1 MRVCLASS
9 KFIELQYLSLPLTM
23 FIKNWSTSC
32 TSSCSPNGVLNSLGK
47 SPVAAHFHR
56 YFSTHLGGRSRPHQF
71 ATLLCQLISNP
82 KAIPDLRRI
91 PTRLS
96 TLISSIFIM
105 KDMSSTYWLIIS
117 WDLHCGRI
125 TPLML
130 PTPIA
135 CLIVDKCL
143 SHYNEQ
149 IGGQMTTL
157 ANSFMKFE
165 RFCHLVVDMNRDRCI
180 TKQHSNHFDKG
191 A

>member
-1 MRVCLASS
+1 MDDIKFWSMMRVCLASS

-96 TLISSIFIM
+96 TLNSYHERHVINILADNLLGFALW
-105 KDMSSTYWLIIS
+105 KD
-117 WDLHCGRI
+117 
-125 TPLML
+125 
-130 PTPIA
+130 
-135 CLIVDKCL
+135 
-143 SHYNEQ
+143 N
-149 IGGQMTTL
+149 TL
-157 ANSFMKFE
+157 DVTNSYCMFN
-165 RFCHLVVDMNRDRCI
+165 C
-180 TKQHSNHFDKG
+180 
-191 A
+191 